1 MNLNIGPRGI
11 LVIDDARIVYRNFS
25 GAASQYNREGDRNFA
40 VVIPDEETC
49 ERLKTEGWN
58 VRIKPPRT
66 EDDEPFR
73 YLTVKVKFN
82 DNGPNVFLQ
91 SGQAKNRLDEEDIS
105 ILDNIDID
113 SVSLDVRPYDW
124 EANGKSGRA
133 AYLQGMWVTQ
143 RVDRFVERYAE
154 AEGM

>member
-49 ERLKTEGWN
+49 ERLKAEGWN

>member
-1 MNLNIGPRGI
+1 MNLNIGPRGV

-49 ERLKTEGWN
+49 ERLKAEGWN
-58 VRIKPPRT
+58 VRVKPPRT

-91 SGQAKNRLDEEDIS
+91 SGSAKNKLDEEDIS

-143 RVDRFVERYAE
+143 RVDRFIERYAE